1 LYSSTGGG
9 DYPGGKRRFDKNR
22 HNLPNYAMARFDVTF
37 LLVPRFSMIA
47 LYGAME
53 PLRVA
58 NRFAEGAFSWRFISA
73 DGKPVA
79 ASNGIPVSVSGGL
92 ADAGKPAMAMVCA
105 SYEHE
110 AGVGRPILTAIRKLA
125 RAKVLLAG
133 LDTGPFVLAEAGVL
147 DGYRA
152 TCHWESL
159 PGFRESYPA
168 VLVREALFERD
179 RDRMT
184 CAGGAAAIDM
194 MLAWIADLMGR
205 ELSVAVAD
213 QLVHF
218 RVPEQEGQVRA
229 SPRARF
235 GTGDTRLLA
244 IIAAMEQ
251 QIEEP
256 LSARSLANVSGISIR
271 QMERLFQSEM
281 AVRPMGFY
289 RELRLERAQHLLLYS
304 HLSVRDVSLATG
316 FSTLAE
322 FSRAFRKRTGLSPSR
337 FRKGQAAIPDP
348 LAKSPQ
354 SLPN

>member
-1 LYSSTGGG
+1 
-9 DYPGGKRRFDKNR
+9 
-22 HNLPNYAMARFDVTF
+22 MARFDVTF

-58 NRFAEGAFSWRFISA
+58 NRFAANAFSWRFVSS
-73 DGKPVA
+73 DGKPVT

-92 ADAGKPAMAMVCA
+92 ADVGKPAMAMVCA

-110 AGVGRPILTAIRKLA
+110 AGVARPLLSAIRRLA

-133 LDTGPFVLAEAGVL
+133 LDTGPFVLADAGVL

-168 VLVREALFERD
+168 VQVREALFERD

-194 MLAWIADLMGR
+194 MLAWIADVMGH

-218 RVPEQEGQVRA
+218 RSREQDGQIRV

-235 GTGDTRLLA
+235 GTGDARLLA

-256 LSARSLANVSGISIR
+256 LRAEQLAEAGGLSVR
-271 QMERLFQSEM
+271 QMERLFRSELGE
-281 AVRPMGFY
+281 RPMGFY
-289 RELRLERAQHLLLYS
+289 RALRLERAQHLLSYS

-322 FSRAFRKRTGLSPSR
+322 FSRAFRNLAGVSPGQFRRRTSG
-337 FRKGQAAIPDP
+337 IPEP

-354 SLPN
+354 SLAN